1 MSDLEAERGNI
12 ENSDAY
18 SGMGVGKWGSWRG
31 ALYLKLIWKLLI
43 RKPILKKE
51 ANQSFRREISCI
63 VG

>member
-31 ALYLKLIWKLLI
+31 ALYLKLIW
-43 RKPILKKE
+43 
-51 ANQSFRREISCI
+51 EITDS
-63 VG
+63 